1 MSKYFDKI
9 IIKTIFKEY
18 DFIDILKSF
27 LTAAIFFVLLALIV
41 VIPVVSAVY
50 LYIPFLE
57 YFLVGIFMY
66 LSLISVYCTKI
77 FVETLHTYKV
87 TEAVD
92 YDTFKV
98 RASTMMSFIIFITV
112 FIIYIFLH

>member
-1 MSKYFDKI
+1 MNKYFDKL

-18 DFIDILKSF
+18 DLIDILKSF
-27 LTAAIFFVLLALIV
+27 LTAAIFFVLLGAIV
-41 VIPVVSAVY
+41 IIPVVSAVY

-57 YFLVGIFMY
+57 YFLLGVYLY
-66 LSLISVYCTKI
+66 LSLVSVYFNKL

-92 YDTFKV
+92 YDKFKV
-98 RASTMMSFIIFITV
+98 RSSTVMTFIIFITV
-112 FIIYIFLH
+112 FVIYLFLH